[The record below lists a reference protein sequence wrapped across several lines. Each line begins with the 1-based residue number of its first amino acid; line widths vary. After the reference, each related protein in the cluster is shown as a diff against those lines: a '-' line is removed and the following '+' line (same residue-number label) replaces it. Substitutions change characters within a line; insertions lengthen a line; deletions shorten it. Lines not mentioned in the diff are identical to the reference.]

1 MNNSFPNYEGF
12 ARWEQ
17 PEEGTVTGLERT
29 AWLLEQE
36 IYLTINLQT
45 VFY

>member
-1 MNNSFPNYEGF
+1 MNDSFPNYERF
-12 ARWEQ
+12 ARREQ
-17 PEEGTVTGLERT
+17 HEDGTVTGLGGT
-29 AWLLEQE
+29 AQLPEQE